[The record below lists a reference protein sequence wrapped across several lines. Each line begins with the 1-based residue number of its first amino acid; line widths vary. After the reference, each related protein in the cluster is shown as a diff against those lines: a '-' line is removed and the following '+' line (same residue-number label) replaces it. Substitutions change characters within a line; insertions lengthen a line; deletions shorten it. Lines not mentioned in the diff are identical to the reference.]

1 MPYTHIF
8 PVVTV
13 VLRTNRSMYDLT
25 ALEGR
30 SQCSSTTSASS
41 TSSSSS
47 SSSSSSTTTTA
58 TTATANSSKSKS
70 KSKPVAS
77 MRWSNDK
84 QSVLFKSYNAA
95 NGFELRSA
103 RRLWSDDVLILQQ
116 TARRLKTGESASA
129 VTIFKRAKLSALQQ
143 QQQQQKQK
151 QKSTCAPPAM
161 HVDV

>member
-1 MPYTHIF
+1 
-8 PVVTV
+8 
-13 VLRTNRSMYDLT
+13 MYDLT
-25 ALEGR
+25 ALEPH
-30 SQCSSTTSASS
+30 SQCSSTSSANSTSSS
-41 TSSSSS
+41 TSSSNSD
-47 SSSSSSTTTTA
+47 SSTTSTA
-58 TTATANSSKSKS
+58 AATASNSKSRG

-116 TARRLKTGESASA
+116 TARRLHTGESASA
-129 VTIFKRAKLSALQQ
+129 VTIFKRAKLSA
-143 QQQQQKQK
+143 QQQKRTSAQ
-151 QKSTCAPPAM
+151 PAK